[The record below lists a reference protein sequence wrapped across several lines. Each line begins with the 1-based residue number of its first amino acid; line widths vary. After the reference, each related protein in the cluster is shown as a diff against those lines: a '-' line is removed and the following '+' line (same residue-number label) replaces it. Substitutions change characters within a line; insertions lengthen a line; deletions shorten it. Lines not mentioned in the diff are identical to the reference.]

1 MRAVALAST
10 PSGSSTWERTSS
22 GSMSVLRCSPTHAT
36 GSGTVHHSSRQTSA
50 NRCRSRP
57 TPSTASSVRS
67 RSGTYVTG
75 GRLARSSPAFSNPV
89 ASSCSRRDTPVSSF
103 PSGPTIRVPT
113 TSKSNAARKS
123 GRSTCRTTAAHS
135 VRSSLHS
142 RRRVST
148 RQYRRTTVDRGVR
161 KTAPERYETE
171 SRHPVF
177 LCVRAL
183 NE

>member
-1 MRAVALAST
+1 
-10 PSGSSTWERTSS
+10 
-22 GSMSVLRCSPTHAT
+22 
-36 GSGTVHHSSRQTSA
+36 
-50 NRCRSRP
+50 
-57 TPSTASSVRS
+57 
-67 RSGTYVTG
+67 
-75 GRLARSSPAFSNPV
+75 
-89 ASSCSRRDTPVSSF
+89 
-103 PSGPTIRVPT
+103 
-113 TSKSNAARKS
+113 
-123 GRSTCRTTAAHS
+123 